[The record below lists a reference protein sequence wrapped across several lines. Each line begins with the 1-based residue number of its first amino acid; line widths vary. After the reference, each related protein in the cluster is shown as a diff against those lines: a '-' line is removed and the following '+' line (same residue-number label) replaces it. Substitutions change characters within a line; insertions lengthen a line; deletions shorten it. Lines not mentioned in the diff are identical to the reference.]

1 MVRDSVHRRCHQQ
14 AFVRHS
20 LASLENAKLTD
31 AYVEADA
38 VLAQLDRKLADA
50 QLLESASHSRVF

>member
-1 MVRDSVHRRCHQQ
+1 M
-14 AFVRHS
+14 
-20 LASLENAKLTD
+20 ASLENAKLTD